1 MFFGKKFSGYRK
13 KGQLSGL
20 DVLVLSIIKNNEAI
34 SGYEIIQKINKKFKD
49 LWTASAGTIYPLLNK
64 LAEKDFVEIKEV
76 VESGREKKLYTIK
89 EQGNEAL
96 KNVLLENLE
105 PSVHTLGDYIRTV
118 IKAVPFQSKMNETF
132 CCHSFDDFFLERQLD
147 EDDVSRENI
156 ERIKSRINK
165 LEKARESLNKRISD
179 LDKTIDHYNKV
190 LNKIEKIREE
200 ESVIIEISD
209 DDEDFENF

>member
-1 MFFGKKFSGYRK
+1 MFFGKKFSGYR

-20 DVLVLSIIKNNEAI
+20 DVLVLSIIKNNDAI

-64 LAEKDFVEIKEV
+64 LAEKEFVQIKEV
-76 VESGREKKLYTIK
+76 VESGREKKLYKIK

-105 PSVHTLGDYIRTV
+105 PSVHTLGDYLKTV
-118 IKAVPFQSKMNETF
+118 IKAVPFQNTMNEAF

-147 EDDVSRENI
+147 EDDVSKENI
-156 ERIKSRINK
+156 ERIKARIRK
-165 LEKARESLNKRISD
+165 LEQSRERAYKRVKD
-179 LDKTIDHYNKV
+179 LDKTIVHYQNILK
-190 LNKIEKIREE
+190 KIETIREE
-200 ESVIIEISD
+200 ESVIVEISD
-209 DDEDFENF
+209 DDEEFESF